1 MVNGD
6 VRIHGQNSVTYVRAN
21 IKYKRK
27 EEKNGMYAPLLLM
40 RAPFD
45 QQSGSQHLNQLG
57 PMLEGQILS
66 SSPQSS
72 HGRLVRGISLR
83 TSTKERRLLCVRVHT
98 IYMANSEQKTVF

>member
-1 MVNGD
+1 MAPWCLNFPGKFCSD
-6 VRIHGQNSVTYVRAN
+6 VLENLRE
-21 IKYKRK
+21 RK
-27 EEKNGMYAPLLLM
+27 KNGVHAPLLLM

-98 IYMANSEQKTVF
+98 IYMANSEQKLGF

>member
-1 MVNGD
+1 
-6 VRIHGQNSVTYVRAN
+6 
-21 IKYKRK
+21 
-27 EEKNGMYAPLLLM
+27 MYAPLLLM

-98 IYMANSEQKTVF
+98 IYMANSEQKLGF